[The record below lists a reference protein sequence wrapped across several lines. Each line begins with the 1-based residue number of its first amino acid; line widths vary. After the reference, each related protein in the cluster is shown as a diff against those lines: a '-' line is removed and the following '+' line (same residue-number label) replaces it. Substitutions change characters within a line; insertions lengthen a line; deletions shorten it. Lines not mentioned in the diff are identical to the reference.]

1 MKNKTDES
9 IITYDNIV
17 KETIDYYNKGEL
29 KNKLEFQEEAD
40 LIINMLTENAT
51 ILDVGTGIG
60 LYPKYL
66 TEKCNKNFNV
76 LGIDTSKNMLE
87 VAKKEAPKAKFQIM
101 DMRNMALSNNSC
113 DAILCLATLIH
124 VDDEQA
130 LKIMESFDKLLKP
143 NGVIIINAME
153 HLSGPKEI
161 YDVEPF
167 NPKYN
172 MYYNRYNKNFFLN
185 FFSIKD
191 YEIIDII
198 DHPIYNIEQVE
209 NVDFNTNQFS
219 IIAKK
224 N

>member
-1 MKNKTDES
+1 MINKTDES

-87 VAKKEAPKAKFQIM
+87 VAKKEAPKAKFQVM
-101 DMRNMALSNNSC
+101 DMRNMTLSNNSY

-153 HLSGPKEI
+153 HLSGSKEI

-172 MYYNRYNKNFFLN
+172 MYYNRYNKNFFLD
-185 FFSIKD
+185 FFSMKD
-191 YEIIDII
+191 YEIVDII

-209 NVDFNTNQFS
+209 NADFNTNQFS
-219 IIAKK
+219 IVAKK